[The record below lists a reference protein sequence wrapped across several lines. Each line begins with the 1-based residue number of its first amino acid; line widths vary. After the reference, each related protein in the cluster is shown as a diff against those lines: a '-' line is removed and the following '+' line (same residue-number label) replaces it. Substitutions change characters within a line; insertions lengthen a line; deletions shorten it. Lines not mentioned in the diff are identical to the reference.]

1 MELRQI
7 VDKYKGL
14 ATGFGQPVPLAAFGL
29 SREDTER
36 IFSVYDEDYNISRFF
51 HFSLNPTTEP
61 GGPPI
66 VAYQINGFPHT
77 HVSLDA
83 EIETIL

>member
-1 MELRQI
+1 MDLRQI
-7 VDKYKGL
+7 VQKYKEL
-14 ATGFGQPVPLAAFGL
+14 SSAFGVPVPLAAFGL
-29 SREDTER
+29 SREETER
-36 IFSVYDEDYNISRFF
+36 VFSIFDEDYHISRFF

-77 HVSLDA
+77 HVSLEA
-83 EIETIL
+83 EIEAIL